1 MDAIDPSRCP
11 ICQESNACAM
21 ELAKAAGTSA
31 GRCWCFD
38 AVFSEDVMDLVPL
51 EAQGKACIC
60 ARCAAQAD

>member
-1 MDAIDPSRCP
+1 
-11 ICQESNACAM
+11 M